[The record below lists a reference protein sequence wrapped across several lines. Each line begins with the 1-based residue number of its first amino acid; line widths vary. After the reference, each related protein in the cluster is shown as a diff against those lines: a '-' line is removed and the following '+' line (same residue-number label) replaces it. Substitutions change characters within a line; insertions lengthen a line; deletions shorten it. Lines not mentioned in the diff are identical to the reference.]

1 MSNENNL
8 TRLCSVLQV
17 IMGST
22 LKNEGLAP
30 AFVGMRT
37 HLSCMKG
44 AILISILSYRG
55 SEKFIQRNKYGIN
68 KTAKCSLD

>member
-22 LKNEGLAP
+22 LKNGGHAP

-44 AILISILSYRG
+44 AILISILSY
-55 SEKFIQRNKYGIN
+55 IDDQRNLFKEIN
-68 KTAKCSLD
+68 ME